1 MSTLQ
6 KEWEPVD
13 YLQWQDKRKVSML
26 STIQYACMSTI
37 QRRTRQAQG
46 GIEQI
51 QKPTMVVKYNKHMG
65 RVDQMDQML
74 SYCGFTHRLRTLK
87 WWRQAFPHLFNVS
100 ILNAYILYQQQQ
112 VNKCT
117 HEQFRIELAR
127 QLYTCQV
134 WRTNLSLTP
143 ASLSSPQS
151 SLSQASCRLTGRH
164 FPERTPDAN
173 NGRPTQSQCRVCCW
187 GWEGSE

>member
-1 MSTLQ
+1 
-6 KEWEPVD
+6 
-13 YLQWQDKRKVSML
+13 ML

-65 RVDQMDQML
+65 RVDQMDQMS

-87 WWRQAFPHLFNVS
+87 WWWWAFPHLFNVS

-112 VNKCT
+112 VKKCT

-127 QLYTCQV
+127 QLY
-134 WRTNLSLTP
+134 
-143 ASLSSPQS
+143 LSSMEDK
-151 SLSQASCRLTGRH
+151 LKLNASISFITTEFTLANIMSPHRTSFSRENTRCKQWTSNTEPVSCVLLGMGRK
-164 FPERTPDAN
+164 
-173 NGRPTQSQCRVCCW
+173 RVTTTYRCKQRC
-187 GWEGSE
+187 GQYF